1 MPIDPP
7 HFGQEF
13 NDRLEQLFEWRR
25 DVRRFRADPVAEPVL
40 QELLQM
46 ANLAPSVGN
55 SQPWRWVRV
64 NSSEARKAIRENFE
78 ASNAA
83 AAEIYGVD
91 VRAEYVKLKLEGLC
105 ESPVHLAVF
114 CDESTQQGRGLGRQS
129 MPEMLAYS
137 TVISVHSF
145 WLAARARGIGVG
157 WVSVLDPNAVMTC
170 LEVPEA
176 WTFVAY
182 LCVGYPVEEH
192 TDPELV
198 RNRWQQRQY
207 LQLIER

>member
-1 MPIDPP
+1 
-7 HFGQEF
+7 
-13 NDRLEQLFEWRR
+13 
-25 DVRRFRADPVAEPVL
+25 
-40 QELLQM
+40 
-46 ANLAPSVGN
+46 
-55 SQPWRWVRV
+55 
-64 NSSEARKAIRENFE
+64 
-78 ASNAA
+78 
-83 AAEIYGVD
+83 
-91 VRAEYVKLKLEGLC
+91 
-105 ESPVHLAVF
+105 
-114 CDESTQQGRGLGRQS
+114 
-129 MPEMLAYS
+129 MLAYS